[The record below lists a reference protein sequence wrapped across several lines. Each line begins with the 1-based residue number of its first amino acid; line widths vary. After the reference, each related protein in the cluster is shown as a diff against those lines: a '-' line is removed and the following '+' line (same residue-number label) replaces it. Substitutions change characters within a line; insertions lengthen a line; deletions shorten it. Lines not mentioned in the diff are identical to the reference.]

1 MLTKEKPRFG
11 SGRWFAGVAFKAV
24 ITSGVFFVISGGYR
38 DLIAKE
44 ASRISVEVA
53 APVPVRD
60 LVDSLTPEDRAQ
72 INCLAR
78 NMYFEA
84 ATQGQI
90 GMKAV
95 GDVVFNRLDSGLFPG
110 AICEVI
116 FEGPRDQAG
125 HLLKDRCQFSW
136 ACNDQP
142 HVVQDRQRWAMA
154 YEVAM
159 KQYIYREK
167 MPDVTGGATRY
178 HAFYVSP
185 KWLNWQQTKKIGAH
199 LFYKPDPGKHREAK
213 S

>member
-1 MLTKEKPRFG
+1 MFTKEKTNFAP
-11 SGRWFAGVAFKAV
+11 GRWFLGLGWKALLTGSV
-24 ITSGVFFVISGGYR
+24 MYVISGGYQAR
-38 DLIAKE
+38 IEKE

-60 LVDSLTPEDRAQ
+60 LVESLTAEDRQQ

-95 GDVVFNRLDSGLFPG
+95 GDVVFNRLANGLYPG

-116 FEGPRDQAG
+116 FEGPRDATG
-125 HLLKDRCQFSW
+125 NLLKDRCQFSW
-136 ACNDQP
+136 ACNGQSHD
-142 HVVQDRQRWAMA
+142 VRDRQRWAMA
-154 YEVAM
+154 YEVAL

-167 MPDVTGGATRY
+167 MPDLTDGALRY
-178 HAFYVSP
+178 HATYVSP
-185 KWLNWQQTKKIGAH
+185 KWKGYIETAKIGLH
-199 LFYKPDPGKHREAK
+199 IFYKPDPSKHRQAK